1 MRRLARGGERDKVFF
16 IPEQQS
22 FQTESIAALGIYEA

>member
-16 IPEQQS
+16 IPERNR
-22 FQTESIAALGIYEA
+22 FKLNRLLL